1 MALARLDD
9 NRVDKALSILAES
22 DLEAADA
29 KVAVLRAQRKAK
41 STEALV
47 FASLTGGVKER
58 EMVLQLDTRVEQA
71 WEDYFK
77 AVRDNELLTNRRD
90 HEIRI
95 VELYRSVLSARKS
108 GMVV

>member
-9 NRVDKALSILAES
+9 NRVDKALSLLAES

-29 KVAVLRAQRKAK
+29 KVAVLRAKRKAE
-41 STEALV
+41 SVEALV
-47 FASLTGGVKER
+47 FAALTGGVKER
-58 EMVLQLDTRVEQA
+58 ELALRLDPRVEAA
-71 WEDYFK
+71 WEDYFV
-77 AVRDNELLTNRRD
+77 AVRDNEKLSNRRD

-95 VELYRSVLSARKS
+95 VELYRSVLSARKV

>member
-22 DLEAADA
+22 DLEAA
-29 KVAVLRAQRKAK
+29 VLRAQRKAK
-41 STEALV
+41 SVEALI

-58 EMVLQLDTRVEQA
+58 EMALQLDSRVEQA

-77 AVRDNELLTNRRD
+77 AVRDNELLANRRD